1 MRHVASWPHTPGA
14 SRTYELVWT
23 EAATDP
29 IVSETFEV
37 VDGSG
42 VTVAAALPDG
52 TKRRFRADGGT
63 DGTQIYVRHSVV
75 FTSGDEDSRVVR
87 LVVGDR

>member
-14 SRTYELVWT
+14 SRTYELLWE
-23 EAATDP
+23 EAEDDP
-29 IVSETFEV
+29 IVSETYEV
-37 VDGSG
+37 VEGSG
-42 VTVAAALPDG
+42 VTITAVLPDG
-52 TKRRFRADGGT
+52 TMRRFRAEGGT
-63 DGTQIYVRHSVV
+63 DGTQIYIRHSVV

>member
-1 MRHVASWPHTPGA
+1 MRFHESWPHTAGA
-14 SRTYELVWT
+14 SRTYELVWS

-37 VDGSG
+37 VQGSG
-42 VTVAAALPDG
+42 ITLSTVPPDG

-63 DGTQIYVRHSVV
+63 ADTFVFVKHSVV
-75 FTSGDEDSRVVR
+75 FTSGDEDSRIVR
-87 LVVGDR
+87 LQVLER